1 MVYWVQQL
9 CVQLMKSSNLSH
21 LLSELYN
28 RLHEEQVR
36 EYYEE
41 HPKNKQ
47 QIVDL
52 CEQIVLP
59 LQSGLGD
66 TEQST
71 AYDVFSLLCDPDLF
85 SRLDLWNC
93 DDKIM
98 HAALALHSVLPD
110 TFFEAYHVTHVANY
124 FSQAC
129 KLGSARN
136 RLMCSLLEGPKEHW
150 GADEIGNMYYTLME
164 LEGEMSAEYVYHDQP
179 ISSCEYFLHALN
191 ALSHS
196 NAGNRKSAKNTLYQT
211 AFSLLCDD
219 RLKLYP
225 DIFSKL
231 HGYTLVKKCVQ
242 SRHLHGRVME
252 NLDRM
257 ITDQQFEQWFPKS
270 GKRVK
275 ELAQAYP
282 RLQAMLEKRN
292 LLTQLSKTHPT
303 TPRSKR
309 L

>member
-1 MVYWVQQL
+1 
-9 CVQLMKSSNLSH
+9 MKSSNLSH

-28 RLHEEQVR
+28 CLHEEQVR
-36 EYYEE
+36 EYS
-41 HPKNKQ
+41 KNKQ

-66 TEQST
+66 TEQSI
-71 AYDVFSLLCDPDLF
+71 ACDVFSLLCDPDLF
-85 SRLDLWNC
+85 SRLNLWSY
-93 DDKIM
+93 DDTIM
-98 HAALALHSVLPD
+98 HAALTLYSVLPD

-129 KLGSARN
+129 QLGTSRN
-136 RLMCSLLEGPKEHW
+136 RLMRSLLQGPKEHW
-150 GADEIGNMYYTLME
+150 DPDDIESMYYTLIEME
-164 LEGEMSAEYVYHDQP
+164 GDMSAEYVYHDQP
-179 ISSCEYFLHALN
+179 ISSCEYFLQALDV
-191 ALSHS
+191 LSHS
-196 NAGNRKSAKNTLYQT
+196 NAGNRKSAKKTLYQT

-231 HGYTLVKKCVQ
+231 HGYTLVKKCIQ
-242 SRHLHGRVME
+242 SRHLHRHVME

-257 ITDQQFEQWFPKS
+257 ITDQQLEQWFPKS

-292 LLTQLSKTHPT
+292 LLTQLSKTHPIKS
-303 TPRSKR
+303 RSKR